1 MILKSGHSTKF
12 LTDYRDGKIPKGLTL
27 GCALDEHFVY
37 KHNQLNVFL
46 GHDNVGKTYFQLWY
60 FLALATNHDLT
71 FCLFCD
77 ENSAGKIMRDLVQ
90 MYCNKSFMDLTH
102 KEIRRAEMKLEN
114 HFTFIDNRQRYEP
127 TQVIDLYTES
137 KANTLLID
145 PWNSLKTDLSYS
157 GNYDVLNELKMI
169 TKEGTNTIFINAH
182 PSTASGRL
190 GAVYPKDH
198 FWRGQVRI
206 PFKSD
211 IEGGKSFANK
221 ADDFVV
227 IHRLISHPDLWH
239 YTMVE
244 VAKIKDTDTGGKPT
258 MLDNPIMLDYN
269 FGRGLTCNGVDVI
282 KRPSQFQIKI
292 YTPPPPPPAPQV
304 EQYDLSKH
312 RNNDFDQGEPNVW
325 DTIHTP

>member
-1 MILKSGHSTKF
+1 
-12 LTDYRDGKIPKGLTL
+12 
-27 GCALDEHFVY
+27 
-37 KHNQLNVFL
+37 
-46 GHDNVGKTYFQLWY
+46 
-60 FLALATNHDLT
+60 
-71 FCLFCD
+71 
-77 ENSAGKIMRDLVQ
+77 
-90 MYCNKSFMDLTH
+90 MDLTH

-244 VAKIKDTDTGGKPT
+244 VAKIKDIDTGGKPT

-269 FGRGLTCNGVDVI
+269 FGRGLTCNGIDVI
-282 KRPSQFQIKI
+282 KRPSQFQSKI
-292 YTPPPPPPAPQV
+292 YTPPPPPVPQV

-325 DTIHTP
+325 DTIDTP